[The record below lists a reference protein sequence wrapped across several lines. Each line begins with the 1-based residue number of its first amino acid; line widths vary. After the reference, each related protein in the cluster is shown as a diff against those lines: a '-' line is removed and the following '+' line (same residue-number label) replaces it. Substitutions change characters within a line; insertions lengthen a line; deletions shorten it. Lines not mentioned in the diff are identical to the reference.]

1 MISLDDYEAGPQPLS
16 SSRIPIPARERK
28 DFVVG
33 VQIVVQTRRSAFRRR
48 TVALRDRGLCQPTVE
63 SLPDDRSTLRHV
75 LACIGLGFPAKSVP
89 ERANRDCTSPVTE
102 AC

>member
-1 MISLDDYEAGPQPLS
+1 MVRSTVANCSKQATTRA
-16 SSRIPIPARERK
+16 RIRMARERK

-33 VQIVVQTRRSAFRRR
+33 VQIVVQTRRSAFRCR
-48 TVALRDRGLCQPTVE
+48 TVALRDWGLCQATVE

-75 LACIGLGFPAKSVP
+75 LAGIGLGFPAKSVQ